1 MADDPNPA
9 LRAELIAA
17 MAVLNPQIRGLHD
30 LETVSISAELK
41 ATVTGQVADRE
52 RRRDLIQAV
61 LTCLDQTLAALRLL
75 EQDGYPALPAAP
87 IMGSLFSELQEE
99 NSDLAAAIA
108 VFATEQIAA
117 GPLTQT
123 ANPAP
128 PTAPGP

>member
-9 LRAELIAA
+9 LRAELVAA
-17 MAVLNPQIRGLHD
+17 MAVIAPQIRGLHD
-30 LETVSISAELK
+30 LEAVSISADLK
-41 ATVTGQVADRE
+41 TTISTQVADRE

-61 LTCLDQTLAALRLL
+61 LNCLDQTLAALRLL

-99 NSDLAAAIA
+99 KSDLAAAIA
-108 VFATEQIAA
+108 VFASEQITA

-123 ANPAP
+123 ANPTP